1 MSTIS
6 STNLLI
12 SRTMPKPSI
21 NCAALSVDASG
32 SITRIY
38 IDKNTTNLYGNF
50 YTKNSNGRCSFS
62 YPVAES

>member
-12 SRTMPKPSI
+12 STTMPKPSI
-21 NCAALSVDASG
+21 DSAALSVDGSG

-50 YTKNSNGRCSFS
+50 YTKNAKGRCSFS
-62 YPVAES
+62 YPVAE